1 MSSLSDPQ
9 QADLSIQSRSAN
21 DRKQFTVEQPR
32 DSGHVQGAHRRY
44 PIKGLV
50 SLRILVIDNEEIY
63 FKGLSAAL
71 ASSPRVDVLGPV
83 RSGRDALDY
92 ARRTEPNLAV
102 ISTSIPWE
110 RGGTRPATAVDL
122 IPPLI
127 QTFPHLIILPFYRPG
142 EEHVAAKM
150 LKLGAHAKIARDI
163 SEERLRDVFF
173 RFCEGAPVL
182 LPPPAINSLP
192 DLGDTHSSVEPLTK
206 RQHQILPL
214 LAEGLTDAGIASRLG
229 LSVGTARKHTENIRT
244 RLDVNSRTAA
254 VTKARKLGWL

>member
-21 DRKQFTVEQPR
+21 ARKQSTVEQPHG
-32 DSGHVQGAHRRY
+32 SGHAQGAHRRHLS
-44 PIKGLV
+44 KGLV
-50 SLRILVIDNEEIY
+50 RLRILVVDNEEIY

-71 ASSPRVDVLGPV
+71 AVSPQVDVLGPV

-92 ARRTEPNLAV
+92 AQRTEPNLAV

-110 RGGTRPATAVDL
+110 RDGTRPATAIDL

-127 QTFPHLIILPFYRPG
+127 QKFPHLIILTFYRPG
-142 EEHVAAKM
+142 EEHVATKM

-163 SEERLRDVFF
+163 SEEQLRDVFF
-173 RFCEGAPVL
+173 RFCKGAPAL
-182 LPPPAINSLP
+182 LPPPATNSLL
-192 DLGDTHSSVEPLTK
+192 DLGDAHSSVEPLTK
-206 RQHQILPL
+206 RQHQILHL
-214 LAEGLTDAGIASRLG
+214 LAEGLTDAGIANRLG

-244 RLDVNSRTAA
+244 RLNVNNRTAA
-254 VTKARKLGWL
+254 VTKARELGWL